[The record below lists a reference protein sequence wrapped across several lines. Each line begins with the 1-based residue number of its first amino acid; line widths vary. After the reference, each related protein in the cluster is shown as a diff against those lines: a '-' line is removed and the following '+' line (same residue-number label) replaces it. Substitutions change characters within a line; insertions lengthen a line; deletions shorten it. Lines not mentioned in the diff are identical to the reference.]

1 MLVNGDRFFNRAIV
15 VEVTSSSRRGSS
27 YRRIMIMIMIMI
39 ITIIII
45 IIIIITI
52 KILIKTVITVQ

>member
-1 MLVNGDRFFNRAIV
+1 MLVNGDRFLNRAIV

-27 YRRIMIMIMIMI
+27 YRRIMIMIMI
-39 ITIIII
+39 ITIIIII